1 MADFSTGWLGSGVFD
16 RPQPLSTSLETPVGV
31 EDADHSH
38 TFPSLPSPRK
48 AGVRGPEYPI
58 MRLATVL
65 TPMSDENLTLAAQ
78 CGVTDVV
85 GRYSGTSLDEL
96 LRLREQ
102 IESFGMRLATI
113 EGYLP
118 IENLKL
124 GRDDGTELAAMKTLL
139 ENMGRAGVK
148 ILCYNFMAGSDWVR
162 TKLDVLERGG
172 AKVTAFSLAEVE
184 RAMSLNQ
191 GSPVAPRQVAPNAD
205 IAPNTPTTPDS
216 QSRFVSRSETATLKS
231 GDIVTADELWRNLE
245 RFLRELVP
253 VAEVAGVTMCMHP
266 DDPPLEK
273 LLGRARIMNSV
284 ENFERLVELVP
295 SPANAICF
303 CQGTFAA
310 MSVDIPVAIRRL
322 GRHIQYVHFRDVR
335 GSRDNFVETFHDNG
349 PTNMAAAMRAYRDI
363 GFSGPMR
370 PDHVP
375 QLYGED
381 DGEPGYTML
390 GRLFAYGYMR
400 GLMHATAEAGSAK

>member
-1 MADFSTGWLGSGVFD
+1 
-16 RPQPLSTSLETPVGV
+16 
-31 EDADHSH
+31 
-38 TFPSLPSPRK
+38 
-48 AGVRGPEYPI
+48 

-65 TPMSDENLTLAAQ
+65 TPMSPENLMLAAQ

-85 GRYSGTSLDEL
+85 GRYPGTNLDDL
-96 LRLREQ
+96 LKMRDQ
-102 IESFGMRLATI
+102 VESYGMRLATV

-139 ENMGRAGVK
+139 GNMRRVGVN
-148 ILCYNFMAGSDWVR
+148 ILCYNFMAGTDWVR
-162 TKLDVLERGG
+162 SRLDLPERGG
-172 AKVTAFSLAEVE
+172 AKVTAFNLADVQS
-184 RAMSLNQ
+184 AMSLSKTS
-191 GSPVAPRQVAPNAD
+191 GSL
-205 IAPNTPTTPDS
+205 
-216 QSRFVSRSETATLKS
+216 E
-231 GDIVTADELWRNLE
+231 ADETISTEQLWQNLE
-245 RFLRELVP
+245 RFLKALVP
-253 VAEVAGVTMCMHP
+253 VAEDMGVTMCMHP
-266 DDPPLEK
+266 DDPPL
-273 LLGRARIMNSV
+273 LQLRGRARIMNSV

-310 MSVDIPVAIRRL
+310 MGCDIPASIRRL
-322 GRHIQYVHFRDVR
+322 GKHIQYVHFRDVR
-335 GSRDNFVETFHDNG
+335 GTRESFAETFHDNG
-349 PTNMAAAMRAYRDI
+349 PTDMAAAMRAYRDI
-363 GFSGPMR
+363 GFTGPMR

-400 GLMHATAEAGSAK
+400 GLMHAVAGEARPNT